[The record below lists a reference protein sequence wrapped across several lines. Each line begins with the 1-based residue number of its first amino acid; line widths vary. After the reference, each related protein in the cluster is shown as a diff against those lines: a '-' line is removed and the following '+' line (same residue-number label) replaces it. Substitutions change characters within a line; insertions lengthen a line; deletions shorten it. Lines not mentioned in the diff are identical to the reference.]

1 MPEDFII
8 GAKLGQLV
16 DRMVASYH
24 ADART
29 QHIDRIYLP
38 SRDQIVQL
46 VSDLLELLYPGF
58 IGRQRLTKHNVVFH
72 VGDLLP
78 RIGETAFRQIYACMC
93 YMCEH
98 GAADRASGQAAAH
111 AGQGPSGHAAAH
123 AGEGASA
130 HAGTGPAYRHDATGA
145 HEGNAHGLAAAAA
158 YRPDVLPR
166 VGDARSAEIVAAEG
180 KAREAT
186 VAFLE
191 GIPQVREMLAGDVQA
206 AYDGDPAALNV
217 DEVILAYPG
226 LLAIS
231 IHRLAHSLY
240 KLNVPLLPRIM
251 SEWAHN
257 QTGIDIHP
265 GATIGRSFFID
276 HGTGVVIGETT
287 HIGNSVKIYQG
298 VTLGALSFRKDE
310 RGRVIRGSKRHP
322 TIADSVTIYANA
334 IILGGDTV
342 IGEGSVIGGSVFVTS
357 SVPPNSV
364 VTFKPPELRLKTK
377 GEDKPQEAGR
387 AEAVAPAGAAA
398 GSAASRAK
406 FTEPANLPDYMI

>member
-8 GAKLGQLV
+8 GPKLGQLV
-16 DRMVASYH
+16 ERMVASYQ

-38 SRDQIVQL
+38 AREQIIGL
-46 VSDLLELLYPGF
+46 VTDLLELLYPGF
-58 IGRQRLTKHNVVFH
+58 IGRQHLTRYNVAFH

-78 RIGETAFRQIYACMC
+78 RIGETSFRQIYACMC
-93 YMCEH
+93 YMCEKM
-98 GAADRASGQAAAH
+98 GDGK
-111 AGQGPSGHAAAH
+111 
-123 AGEGASA
+123 EVASA
-130 HAGTGPAYRHDATGA
+130 ESR
-145 HEGNAHGLAAAAA
+145 
-158 YRPDVLPR
+158 
-166 VGDARSAEIVAAEG
+166 
-180 KAREAT
+180 AREAT
-186 VAFLE
+186 IKFLE

-231 IHRLAHSLY
+231 VHRLAHSLY
-240 KLNVPLLPRIM
+240 KLNVPLMPRIM

-265 GATIGRSFFID
+265 GANIGRNFFID

-287 HIGNSVKIYQG
+287 DIGNNVKIYQG
-298 VTLGALSFRKDE
+298 VTLGALSFPKDE
-310 RGRVIRGSKRHP
+310 RGRVIRTTKRHP
-322 TIADSVTIYANA
+322 TVSDNVTIYANA

-377 GEDKPQEAGR
+377 GEDRK
-387 AEAVAPAGAAA
+387 APEPPPVRTDVIAA
-398 GSAASRAK
+398 
-406 FTEPANLPDYMI
+406 ANLPDYVI